1 MARSDGRIEPGQ
13 PLAGAISARAW
24 NRAQDAAD
32 IVLAATPSVNGSAGN
47 AIDRPYTWAH
57 VKNSTLFDVPR
68 WGVLAIES
76 VSPEPDDYADSES
89 TKLFQQ
95 TPILSGTIP
104 AANTRQFAI
113 CVEPLLA
120 GAIGRAA
127 ISGVVQCKIEIDQLT
142 DRFVICKSSVWEL
155 KSAAYGN
162 AEIIWKQQSA
172 GTGKWAL
179 IRFSSGSNL
188 LRARFQGNWVKG
200 GFLEVS
206 DVGSP
211 GIVYNAKNYIAT
223 IDATELSDCLIGQIH
238 GEWQLVSWDWHRLP
252 NFSGTAQQVLT
263 HSAGGGLEWVN
274 TTNCEA

>member
-104 AANTRQFAI
+104 AANTWQFAI

-142 DRFVICKSSVWEL
+142 DRFVICKSSVW
-155 KSAAYGN
+155 
-162 AEIIWKQQSA
+162 
-172 GTGKWAL
+172 
-179 IRFSSGSNL
+179 
-188 LRARFQGNWVKG
+188 
-200 GFLEVS
+200 
-206 DVGSP
+206 
-211 GIVYNAKNYIAT
+211 
-223 IDATELSDCLIGQIH
+223 
-238 GEWQLVSWDWHRLP
+238 
-252 NFSGTAQQVLT
+252 
-263 HSAGGGLEWVN
+263 
-274 TTNCEA
+274 